1 MAKEKSC
8 FNCRMIYEGSQCP
21 GCGETVFSETFKGEV
36 EIFNSDKSEVAKNMK
51 LKKNGRYSI
60 KLK

>member
-8 FNCRMIYEGSQCP
+8 LNCRTIYQGSQCP
-21 GCGETVFSETFKGEV
+21 ACGETVFSETFKGEV
-36 EIFNSDKSEVAKNMK
+36 EIFNSDKSIVAQNMK